1 MENEIKATSNNN
13 AGPSVKLAAEIGTE
27 MQVEIT
33 DSGSRIKLIMVG
45 VVPGQYLLFQI
56 PEKNISSR
64 TLKIFEV
71 GSIIN
76 IRCISRGI
84 AFGFN
89 SIIMGATISPDTLLF
104 VKYPEFIQ
112 QQSIRKNQRVKCLLP
127 ATVNQDAISVKGTI
141 ADLSSSGCHFQTQ
154 KSLLNNEQIG
164 IMKRNTLIKIAILLP
179 AVEVTK
185 GIPAQIKSTFSDLE
199 KIQLGIEF
207 KKVGQKTNKLIENFV
222 NMSFEIPPF

>member
-1 MENEIKATSNNN
+1 MENEIKATSNNS

-33 DSGSRIKLIMVG
+33 DSGSRSKLIMVG
-45 VVPGQYLLFQI
+45 IVPDQYLLFQI
-56 PEKNISSR
+56 PEKNISSK
-64 TLKIFEV
+64 TLKIFEEN
-71 GSIIN
+71 SIIN

-89 SIIMGATISPDTLLF
+89 SIIMGATIRPDTLLF

-127 ATVNQDAISVKGTI
+127 ATLNQDAISIQGTI

-154 KSLLNNEQIG
+154 KSLLDNEQIS
-164 IMKRNTLIKIAILLP
+164 ILQPDTFIKIAILLP

-185 GIPAQIKSTFSDLE
+185 DIPAQIKNTFSDLE
-199 KIQLGIEF
+199 KVQLGIEF
-207 KKVGQKTNKLIENFV
+207 TKVDQNTNKLIENFV